1 MKRIDEDL
9 VGGILLI
16 AFYAMI
22 LFFIYL
28 YY

>member
-9 VGGILLI
+9 IGGILLI